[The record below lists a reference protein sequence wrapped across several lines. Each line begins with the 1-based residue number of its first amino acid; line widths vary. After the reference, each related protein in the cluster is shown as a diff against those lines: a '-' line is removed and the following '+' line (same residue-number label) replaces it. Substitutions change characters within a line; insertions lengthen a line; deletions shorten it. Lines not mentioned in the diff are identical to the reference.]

1 MFSPAGLFHLIP
13 HCEMA
18 CTSKILVLLVP
29 MFLSLIAEPHLVNG
43 DAALIN
49 TVCSKTTSPN
59 YCHQC
64 FNLYERSAQED
75 LIALGRTSI
84 DCANYQCS
92 LVGSTLFSTLIYT
105 NTSRAA
111 RGAIVACSF
120 KFHSAKGAVT
130 NALVGWQDGHY
141 IDASNQILVALKLGH
156 DCLDKISSYNP
167 PSFLSDRI
175 YTFMGLCEASYGV
188 LQQLPASSL

>member
-29 MFLSLIAEPHLVNG
+29 MFLSLIAEPHPVNG

-59 YCHQC
+59 YCHLC
-64 FNLYERSAQED
+64 FNWYKRSAQEN

-84 DCANYQCS
+84 DCANYECS
-92 LVGSTLFSTLIYT
+92 VVASTLFNT
-105 NTSRAA
+105 NSTSRASRRA
-111 RGAIVACSF
+111 VVDCSF
-120 KFHSAKGAVT
+120 KFHSANEAVT

>member
-1 MFSPAGLFHLIP
+1 
-13 HCEMA
+13 MA

-59 YCHQC
+59 YCHLC
-64 FNLYERSAQED
+64 FNWYKRSAQEN

-84 DCANYQCS
+84 DCANFQCS
-92 LVGSTLFSTLIYT
+92 VVAGTFFHFKTRT
-105 NTSRAA
+105 WAA
-111 RGAIVACSF
+111 RGAEEVCSF
-120 KFHSAKGAVT
+120 KFHSANKAVT

>member
-1 MFSPAGLFHLIP
+1 
-13 HCEMA
+13 MA

-59 YCHQC
+59 YCHLC
-64 FNLYERSAQED
+64 FNCV
-75 LIALGRTSI
+75 ALSPAPSFILKPEPGQLGGQKRFAHS
-84 DCANYQCS
+84 S
-92 LVGSTLFSTLIYT
+92 FTLPSE
-105 NTSRAA
+105 
-111 RGAIVACSF
+111 
-120 KFHSAKGAVT
+120 AVT

>member
-49 TVCSKTTSPN
+49 TVCSKTTSPY
-59 YCHQC
+59 YCHLC
-64 FNLYERSAQED
+64 FDWYKRSAQED

-84 DCANYQCS
+84 DCANYQRSVVANTLFNTNSTGRAAKSAIVDCS
-92 LVGSTLFSTLIYT
+92 L
-105 NTSRAA
+105 
-111 RGAIVACSF
+111 
-120 KFHSAKGAVT
+120 KFHSAKGAVN

-141 IDASNQILVALKLGH
+141 IDASNQILVALKLAH
-156 DCLDKISSYNP
+156 ECLDEIWSFNPSS
-167 PSFLSDRI
+167 FFSDRM